1 MRNFSDK
8 ILVVLPRLNPHINR
22 NLRLSDAYVNL
33 VGFFQKRHEME
44 IHVISSA
51 GSYAIVPKMKDVR
64 TVLAVHPADVE
75 FVNGNVMPLDAN
87 GQDIFSPDAYEAA
100 AKRVSFVR
108 GQSVEDRTVDA
119 SDRERVAVNHIVQKY
134 YRVIVDFEHPRI
146 SVYKLSPKVADLYFR
161 VPTLNLTVK
170 GYLSGDLLPLHDL
183 RVLLQYDGVHKP
195 LGCWERGV
203 TVIRTTTFS

>member
-1 MRNFSDK
+1 MRNFSDR

-51 GSYAIVPKMKDVR
+51 RSYSVVPKLKDIR
-64 TVLAVHPADVE
+64 TVLAVHPADVC
-75 FVNGNVMPLDAN
+75 FVDHHVMPLDED
-87 GQDIFSPDAYEAA
+87 GQDILYQDAYEAA
-100 AKRVSFVR
+100 AKKVSLKR
-108 GQSVEDRTVDA
+108 GLSVEDRTVDF
-119 SDRERVAVNHIVQKY
+119 SGRERVAVNHIAQTHY
-134 YRVIVDFEHPRI
+134 DFIVDFENPWN
-146 SVYKLSPKVADLYFR
+146 SVYKLNPKVAAAYLR
-161 VPTLNLTVK
+161 VSTIDLTVK

-195 LGCWERGV
+195 LGGWSEEPHDIIIEG
-203 TVIRTTTFS
+203 